1 MQGDDEVMNKSDMQT
16 KRQRSP
22 NTPEPSRS
30 RKHRRQQRQEPTQ
43 VLISEMTEVVR
54 TLSSSLQPVSIPPQ
68 SPRRRKTAAIKLM
81 EDDGDFKKFECIP
94 VIRLFTSSIDIV
106 DSYLAIS
113 DKEVRTMYLKDS
125 LTLPGP
131 S

>member
-1 MQGDDEVMNKSDMQT
+1 
-16 KRQRSP
+16 
-22 NTPEPSRS
+22 
-30 RKHRRQQRQEPTQ
+30 
-43 VLISEMTEVVR
+43 
-54 TLSSSLQPVSIPPQ
+54 
-68 SPRRRKTAAIKLM
+68 M

-113 DKEVRTMYLKDS
+113 DKEVCTMYLKDS